1 MRKFLEKL
9 VVLFLLSLVT
19 VATLVIIGFLDYTGF
34 INIHSTLPEIAK
46 KNKVVS
52 EYIRMA
58 NINSLAP
65 RDQKSVLLEEK
76 QVYVENLFKQ
86 MKIEST
92 RILEEKKKL
101 EQLFRT
107 LEEEKE
113 DLKGEQG
120 DFLKEI
126 KKEEEARQIKENKA
140 LIERLDNLAA
150 TYAKMLPEDAA
161 KILDQIRP
169 IELSFEVLR
178 RLTPKALGAILSN
191 LEEARASMFVRMLQ
205 SSEPKS
211 GSTTQIEMIATP

>member
-19 VATLVIIGFLDYTGF
+19 LATFVIIGFLDYTGF

-58 NINSLAP
+58 DINSLAP

-113 DLKGEQG
+113 ELKSEQN

-126 KKEEEARQIKENKA
+126 NKEEEARQIKEDKA

-161 KILDQIRP
+161 KVLDKIIP
-169 IELSFEVLR
+169 ITLSFEVLR

-191 LEEARASMFVRMLQ
+191 LEENRASMFVRMLQ

-211 GSTTQIEMIATP
+211 DSTTQIEMIRNQ

>member
-19 VATLVIIGFLDYTGF
+19 LATFVIIGFLDYTGF

-58 NINSLAP
+58 DINSLAP

-113 DLKGEQG
+113 ELKSEQN

-126 KKEEEARQIKENKA
+126 NK
-140 LIERLDNLAA
+140 
-150 TYAKMLPEDAA
+150 
-161 KILDQIRP
+161 
-169 IELSFEVLR
+169 
-178 RLTPKALGAILSN
+178 
-191 LEEARASMFVRMLQ
+191 
-205 SSEPKS
+205 
-211 GSTTQIEMIATP
+211 